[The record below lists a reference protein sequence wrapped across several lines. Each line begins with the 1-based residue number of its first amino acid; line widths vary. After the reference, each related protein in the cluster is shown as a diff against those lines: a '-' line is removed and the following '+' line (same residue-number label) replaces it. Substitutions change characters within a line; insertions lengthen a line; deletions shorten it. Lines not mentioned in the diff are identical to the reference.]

1 MLIQFPAY
9 YLSPVK
15 SKRATKGEVLPVEAR
30 DLSKKEDPMTYVG
43 IDLHANN
50 IVNVAINGNGKIV
63 REAKLPTA
71 TRLLEDFFSD
81 LEATHPI
88 VECTSSWYWL
98 SDWCRANGVE
108 LTLAHSKMVKAI
120 SYAKVKTDKVDAKT
134 LAELLRADLIP
145 EAYQIK
151 HDRRELRELTRGR
164 LRLIQWRGKL
174 QSTLWNQVI
183 KYNVQIS
190 GTQWRYPDKLG
201 NWLQPQLP
209 PAANLQAQLM
219 LEQITQLQGHIHRLE
234 EEIEQQTTF
243 DEAAER
249 LMAVPGLGK
258 VGAWTILAEIGDIA
272 RFPSAKQFTS
282 YCRLVPGAKDSGGSR
297 RHKSGNK
304 DGNRY
309 LRAAF
314 GQAAVSAYTH
324 YKVVKKFY
332 RKIKRRSGRPVARA
346 VVAKEL
352 AKGVWHMLTK
362 NEEYK
367 GFSRRD
373 PFGKGSAREGC
384 FPNLLAPAYKPV
396 RLRGA

>member
-1 MLIQFPAY
+1 
-9 YLSPVK
+9 
-15 SKRATKGEVLPVEAR
+15 
-30 DLSKKEDPMTYVG
+30 MTYVG
-43 IDLHANN
+43 IDLHSNN
-50 IVNVAINGNGKIV
+50 MVNVAINSNGEVI
-63 REAKLPTA
+63 REAKLPTS
-71 TRLLEDFFSD
+71 RRSLEDFFGTF
-81 LEATHPI
+81 EGPVKAV
-88 VECTSSWYWL
+88 VECTSNWYWL

-108 LTLAHSKMVKAI
+108 LTLAHAKMVKAI

-134 LAELLRADLIP
+134 LVELLRADLIP
-145 EAYQIK
+145 EAYQIN

-174 QSTLWNQVI
+174 QSTLWNQAI

-190 GTQWRYPDKLG
+190 GSQWRQLEKLQR
-201 NWLQPQLP
+201 WLQPQLP
-209 PAANLQAQLM
+209 PAANLQAQLL
-219 LEQITQLQGHIHRLE
+219 LEQISQLQEHVHQIE
-234 EEIEQQTTF
+234 EEIEKQIPF
-243 DEAAER
+243 EASAER

-258 VGAWTILAEIGDIA
+258 VGAWTILAEIGDIR
-272 RFPSAKQFTS
+272 RFPSAKQFVS
-282 YCRLVPGAKDSGGSR
+282 YCRLVPGAKDSGGSH

-304 DGNRY
+304 DGNKY

-362 NEEYK
+362 DEEYK
-367 GFSRRD
+367 GF
-373 PFGKGSAREGC
+373 KG
-384 FPNLLAPAYKPV
+384 LPV
-396 RLRGA
+396 RAASQTCWPQPISPFA

>member
-1 MLIQFPAY
+1 
-9 YLSPVK
+9 
-15 SKRATKGEVLPVEAR
+15 
-30 DLSKKEDPMTYVG
+30 MTYVG

-50 IVNVAINGNGKIV
+50 MVNVAINGNGKVV

-71 TRLLEDFFSD
+71 TRSLEDFFSD
-81 LEATHPI
+81 LEAPVRAV

-98 SDWCRANGVE
+98 SDWCRANDVA

-120 SYAKVKTDKVDAKT
+120 SYAKVKTDKVDART

-174 QSTLWNQVI
+174 QSTLWNQAI

-190 GTQWRYPDKLG
+190 GSQWRYLDKLQ
-201 NWLQPQLP
+201 NWLVPQLSS
-209 PAANLQAQLM
+209 AAGLQAELM
-219 LEQITQLQGHIHRLE
+219 IGQISLLQTHIHRLE
-234 EEIEQQTTF
+234 EEIEKQVPF
-243 DEAAER
+243 EASAER
-249 LMAVPGLGK
+249 LMEVPGLGK
-258 VGAWTILAEIGDIA
+258 VGAWTILAEIGDIH
-272 RFPSAKQFTS
+272 RFPSARQFVS
-282 YCRLVPGAKDSGGSR
+282 YCRLVPGAKDSGGSH

-304 DGNRY
+304 DGNKY

-346 VVAKEL
+346 VVGKEL

-362 NEEYK
+362 NQEYK
-367 GFSRRD
+367 GF
-373 PFGKGSAREGC
+373 KGQ
-384 FPNLLAPAYKPV
+384 PV
-396 RLRGA
+396 RAASQTCWPQPINPYA

>member
-1 MLIQFPAY
+1 M
-9 YLSPVK
+9 
-15 SKRATKGEVLPVEAR
+15 
-30 DLSKKEDPMTYVG
+30 
-43 IDLHANN
+43 
-50 IVNVAINGNGKIV
+50 VNVAINGNGKVV

-71 TRLLEDFFSD
+71 TRSLEDFFND
-81 LEATHPI
+81 LEAPVQTV

-98 SDWCRANGVE
+98 SDWCRDNDIE

-134 LAELLRADLIP
+134 LAELLKADLIP

-174 QSTLWNQVI
+174 QSTLWNQAI

-190 GTQWRYPDKLG
+190 GSQWRELEKLG
-201 NWLQPQLP
+201 QWLQPQLP
-209 PAANLQAQLM
+209 PAANLQIQLM
-219 LEQITQLQGHIHRLE
+219 LEQISQLQKHIHRLE
-234 EEIEQQTTF
+234 EEIEQQVPF
-243 DEAAER
+243 EEAAER

-258 VGAWTILAEIGDIA
+258 VGAWTILAEIGDIT
-272 RFPSAKQFTS
+272 RFPSARQFTS
-282 YCRLVPGAKDSGGSR
+282 YCRLVPGAKDSGGSH

-314 GQAAVSAYTH
+314 RQAAVSAYTH

-367 GFSRRD
+367 GF
-373 PFGKGSAREGC
+373 KGQ
-384 FPNLLAPAYKPV
+384 PV
-396 RLRGA
+396 RAASQTCWPQPISPNA

>member
-1 MLIQFPAY
+1 
-9 YLSPVK
+9 
-15 SKRATKGEVLPVEAR
+15 
-30 DLSKKEDPMTYVG
+30 MTYVG
-43 IDLHANN
+43 IDLHTNN
-50 IVNVAINGNGKIV
+50 MVNVAINGNGKVV

-71 TRLLEDFFSD
+71 TRMLEDFFSD
-81 LEATHPI
+81 LEAPI
-88 VECTSSWYWL
+88 QAVVECTSSWYWL

-108 LTLAHSKMVKAI
+108 LTLAHAKMVKAI

-134 LAELLRADLIP
+134 LAELLMADLIP

-174 QSTLWNQVI
+174 QSTLWNQAI

-190 GTQWRYPDKLG
+190 GSQWRELGKLAD
-201 NWLQPQLP
+201 WLQPQLP
-209 PAANLQAQLM
+209 PAANLQVQLM
-219 LEQITQLQGHIHRLE
+219 LKQISQLQQHIHRLE
-234 EEIEQQTTF
+234 EEIEKQAPF
-243 DEAAER
+243 KVSAER
-249 LMAVPGLGK
+249 LMAVPGMGK
-258 VGAWTILAEIGDIA
+258 VGAWTILAEIGDIN
-272 RFPSAKQFTS
+272 RFPSSKQFVS
-282 YCRLVPGAKDSGGSR
+282 YCRLVPGAKDSGGSH

-304 DGNRY
+304 DGNKY

-324 YKVVKKFY
+324 YKVVKNFY

-352 AKGVWHMLTK
+352 AKGVWYMLTR

-367 GFSRRD
+367 GF
-373 PFGKGSAREGC
+373 KGQ
-384 FPNLLAPAYKPV
+384 PV
-396 RLRGA
+396 RAASQTCWPQPISPDV